1 MLQTPLETL
10 RAPACEGRVSRGI
23 PVFSHV
29 MIYERVAVCQRVGL
43 ISVVLM
49 LRQNRLA
56 TQRVLGDSLDK
67 QNDFWAPA
75 ATSS

>member
-1 MLQTPLETL
+1 M
-10 RAPACEGRVSRGI
+10 
-23 PVFSHV
+23 FSHV